1 MLLVYKTNRIQQ
13 QMAAQR
19 QAQMQAQP
27 GMANGVNQMQRN
39 GTPGGNTNVPAQ
51 MANVSAQQGQN
62 GPAMTARPHQAQQGM
77 QANFA
82 NGNMAG
88 MSMGTPGVPQAQM
101 QGNMPNAQRMGPPDQ
116 MRMAMQRG
124 QFQNA
129 NQQHQFQLQ
138 QQQIN
143 MASNLAQ
150 GMGISNIP
158 NANMMAPV
166 PNQNL
171 NGNMNGNMN
180 TSMNGLANNAGSPRI
195 NQGNANMQTP
205 ARPLSSG
212 HMPQLLQFQNSIKV
226 QHPDWT
232 PDQIQKVASEQLSRF
247 LAKQRSQA
255 MNAAAGSSGMSP
267 STQIGNNH
275 YLQQQQQNGGMAK
288 SPQPSAVQ
296 NYQQQLVQQQRLMSQ
311 QQRQQAGSP
320 VLNPRPPSRSATPQN
335 PQMQQSP
342 GMQQAQINRS

>member
-1 MLLVYKTNRIQQ
+1 MNVANSIQQ

-27 GMANGVNQMQRN
+27 GMANGVSQMQRN
-39 GTPGGNTNVPAQ
+39 GTPGNNANVPTQ
-51 MANVSAQQGQN
+51 MANMSSQQGQN
-62 GPAMTARPHQAQQGM
+62 GPQMAARPHQGQQGM

-82 NGNMAG
+82 NGNMTG
-88 MSMGTPGVPQAQM
+88 MPMSTPGVPQAQM
-101 QGNMPNAQRMGPPDQ
+101 QGNMQNAQRMGPPDQ

-143 MASNLAQ
+143 MASNLTQ
-150 GMGISNIP
+150 GMGINGMP
-158 NANMMAPV
+158 NANMMA
-166 PNQNL
+166 NMAGQNLNGNL
-171 NGNMNGNMN
+171 NGNMN
-180 TSMNGLANNAGSPRI
+180 SAMNGMSNNAGSPRM

-205 ARPLSSG
+205 VRPLSSG
-212 HMPQLLQFQNSIKV
+212 HMPQLLQLQNTVKV
-226 QHPDWT
+226 QHPEWS
-232 PDQIQKVASEQLSRF
+232 PEQVQKVASEQLTRF
-247 LAKQRSQA
+247 LAKQRTQA

-267 STQIGNNH
+267 SPQIGNNH
-275 YLQQQQQNGGMAK
+275 YLQQNGSMAG
-288 SPQPSAVQ
+288 SPQPNAVQ

-311 QQRQQAGSP
+311 QRPQAGSP
-320 VLNPRPPSRSATPQN
+320 GLNANAQPNSRSATPQN

-342 GMQQAQINRS
+342 GIQQAQINRS

>member
-1 MLLVYKTNRIQQ
+1 
-13 QMAAQR
+13 
-19 QAQMQAQP
+19 MQAQP

-39 GTPGGNTNVPAQ
+39 GTPGSNNIPPQ
-51 MANVSAQQGQN
+51 MANPSLQQGQN
-62 GPAMTARPHQAQQGM
+62 GPAMAARAHQTQQGM

-82 NGNMAG
+82 NGNMSG

-101 QGNMPNAQRMGPPDQ
+101 QGNMQNAQRMGPPDQ
-116 MRMAMQRG
+116 IRMAMQRG

-138 QQQIN
+138 QQQLN
-143 MASNLAQ
+143 MASNLTQ
-150 GMGISNIP
+150 GMGINGIP
-158 NANMMAPV
+158 NANMMASM

-171 NGNMNGNMN
+171 NGAMNGNMN
-180 TSMNGLANNAGSPRI
+180 NAMNGMSNTAGSPRM
-195 NQGNANMQTP
+195 NQANGSMQTP

-212 HMPQLLQFQNSIKV
+212 HMPQLLQFQNQIKV

-232 PDQIQKVASEQLSRF
+232 TEQVSKQASDHLSRF
-247 LAKQRSQA
+247 LAKQRTQA
-255 MNAAAGSSGMSP
+255 MNAAAGSPGMSP
-267 STQIGNNH
+267 TPQLANNN
-275 YLQQQQQNGGMAK
+275 YFQQNGGMANT
-288 SPQPSAVQ
+288 PQPTAVQ

-311 QQRQQAGSP
+311 QQARQQASSP
-320 VLNPRPPSRSATPQN
+320 GLSVRPPSRSATPQN

>member
-1 MLLVYKTNRIQQ
+1 
-13 QMAAQR
+13 
-19 QAQMQAQP
+19 
-27 GMANGVNQMQRN
+27 
-39 GTPGGNTNVPAQ
+39 
-51 MANVSAQQGQN
+51 
-62 GPAMTARPHQAQQGM
+62 MTARTHQGQQGM

-82 NGNMAG
+82 NGNMPG
-88 MSMGTPGVPQAQM
+88 MPMGTPGVPQAQM
-101 QGNMPNAQRMGPPDQ
+101 QSNIQNTQRMGPPDQ

-143 MASNLAQ
+143 MASNLTQ
-150 GMGISNIP
+150 GLGMNNIP
-158 NANMMAPV
+158 NANMMAPM

-180 TSMNGLANNAGSPRI
+180 TAMNGMSNNAGSPRM

-205 ARPLSSG
+205 SRPLSSG
-212 HMPQLLQFQNSIKV
+212 HMPQLLQIQNSLKV
-226 QHPDWT
+226 QHPEWT
-232 PDQIQKVASEQLSRF
+232 PEQVQKVASEQLSRF
-247 LAKQRSQA
+247 LAKQRAQA

-267 STQIGNNH
+267 TPQMGNNH
-275 YLQQQQQNGGMAK
+275 YLQQNGGMAN
-288 SPQPSAVQ
+288 SPQPNAVQ

-311 QQRQQAGSP
+311 QQRQQVGSP
-320 VLNPRPPSRSATPQN
+320 GLNARPPSRSATPQN